1 MKNCPTVLWFALAD
15 DLGLECSINVEKD
28 KSTLL
33 RRYEHEG
40 LSFLTITLPNFC
52 EGLERSLEQMFLDP
66 SFFPGFRKN
75 GKFPAFL
82 QGFLRLVF
90 AADGRMLSQ
99 PDAYAVR
106 AIRQLTLLYKKVELD
121 CTPQRVEKAKAGY
134 VLCERELKESEPD
147 SIPEGWKSLS
157 VTFDVLFSSALRSIS
172 HRIDH
177 FLIHPKHGPGATAD
191 HKFGNQKWFQNVWT
205 DRLESVFPYGEYVLP
220 NWRYFSQ
227 FPPRW
232 LRPSE
237 ELPVQVKFVPK
248 TQKTPR
254 VIAVEPTAMQYMQQ
268 ALMQTIVS
276 TLEEDDCVS
285 PLIGFTDQYPNQRM
299 AEIGSVTG
307 HLATLDLSEAS
318 DRVRASLVFYL
329 LRNYPS
335 VKEALDAC
343 RSRTAN
349 LDGRLIRLSKFASMG
364 SATCFPVEAMVFLA
378 IVLHGL
384 ALAQGLPHANQ
395 EFILDQHGSVRVY
408 GDDLV
413 VPSHFAADVMKN
425 LEAFSLKVNHS
436 KSFVSGQFRES
447 CGADFFCGIDVKP
460 SRVKRLITSRL
471 SDDDVI
477 ATVALR
483 NSFYQKG
490 FWKAASHLDSILE
503 RRSRMLTK
511 IVPVTRGAVGRFS
524 FLPSGKERFND
535 RLHVDE
541 VKCLITRAPNPVNPL
556 DDVWALRKCL
566 SGDYSLPEFRDHL
579 TRSGRPK
586 SVNLKTS
593 WVEVEEFSSAS

>member
-40 LSFLTITLPNFC
+40 LSFLTITLPNYCSDF
-52 EGLERSLEQMFLDP
+52 ERCLDQEFLDP
-66 SFFPGFRKN
+66 SLFLGFRKS

-90 AADGRMLSQ
+90 ASDGRMLKQ

-106 AIRQLTLLYKKVELD
+106 AIRQLTLLYKKVEID
-121 CTPQRVEKAKAGY
+121 CTPQRVEKAKDAY
-134 VLCERELKESEPD
+134 ALCERELKATEPL
-147 SIPEGWKSLS
+147 SIPEEWKSLS
-157 VTFDVLFSSALRSIS
+157 VTFDVLFSRILTRIAN
-172 HRIDH
+172 RIDN
-177 FLIHPKHGPGATAD
+177 FELSPKHGPGATAD
-191 HKFGNQKWFQNVWT
+191 KKFGNQKWFQTYWT

-220 NWRYFSQ
+220 SWRHFVDNA
-227 FPPRW
+227 PMW
-232 LRPSE
+232 LSPSD
-237 ELPVQVKFVPK
+237 ELPVNVKFVPK

-268 ALMQTIVS
+268 ALMQELVS
-276 TLEEDDCVS
+276 SLENDDLVS
-285 PLIGFTDQYPNQRM
+285 PLIGFTDQEPNQKM
-299 AEIGSVTG
+299 AAIGSLTG

-329 LRNYPS
+329 TRNYPS
-335 VKEALDAC
+335 FKEALDAS

-378 IVLHGL
+378 IVVHSI

-395 EFILDQHGSVRVY
+395 NVVLDCHGSVRVY

-413 VPSHFAADVMKN
+413 VPTHFAADVMSG
-425 LEAFSLKVNHS
+425 LECFHLKVNHS
-436 KSFVSGQFRES
+436 KSFYSGQFRES
-447 CGADFFCGIDVKP
+447 CGGDFFCGVDVKP
-460 SRVKRLITSRL
+460 SRLKRLITSHL

-477 ATVALR
+477 GTVALR
-483 NSFYQKG
+483 NSFYMKG
-490 FWKAASHLDSILE
+490 FWRAASYLDSILE
-503 RRSRMLTK
+503 RRSRLLVK

-524 FLPSGKERFND
+524 FLPSGKERWND

-541 VKCLITRAPNPVNPL
+541 VKCFTTRAPNPRNPL
-556 DDVWALRKCL
+556 SEIWALRKCL
-566 SGDYSLPEFRDHL
+566 SGDYSLPEYRDHL
-579 TRSGRPK
+579 TRS
-586 SVNLKTS
+586 
-593 WVEVEEFSSAS
+593 FSF